1 MMVHGYTIHGQL
13 NYAMDEKR
21 LDEAI
26 ADLFPFKKYA
36 HVRGKLF
43 GKPNYVFNIINDT
56 SYDRVNNKFEGNVK
70 VYIELD
76 TPDWDVIDDI
86 CALMEHN
93 DITVKQ
99 VVRKWSEP

>member
-1 MMVHGYTIHGQL
+1 MVHGFTIHGELQR
-13 NYAMDEKR
+13 AMDESE
-21 LDEAI
+21 LDRAI
-26 ADLFPFKKYA
+26 EDLFPFKKQA

-56 SYDRVNNKFEGNVK
+56 TYDRVNNKFSGGIK

-76 TPDWDVIDDI
+76 KPDWAVIDDI
-86 CALMEHN
+86 CAVIEHHE
-93 DITVKQ
+93 ITVKQ